1 MPVTARHMPLS
12 FSYAARYSG
21 NGVKWAIFIP
31 AAGLW
36 DNRDLSAR
44 HAAGMAKDS
53 PIQFKGTTLK
63 IIQTQLRTTD
73 FATLHAALGELTGN
87 SPDFFE
93 DELAVLDFSNAEHL
107 PEGADWGQ
115 ICQLFRSSGLTAVAT
130 HGLPEALAA
139 AASAAGLPPL
149 GRDALSR
156 TPRAKPTEPE
166 PTPAPAPVAAPQ
178 EPAPPAAREAAPST
192 VTLDKPLRSGQRF
205 YARGS
210 DLIVMAMVSAGAEV
224 IADGNIHVY
233 APLRGR
239 ALAGAS
245 GDKTARIFT
254 TSLEAELVSVAGL
267 YRTFEAG
274 VPAELARQ
282 PATISLSEEDGEARL
297 TVAPLALR

>member
-1 MPVTARHMPLS
+1 
-12 FSYAARYSG
+12 
-21 NGVKWAIFIP
+21 
-31 AAGLW
+31 
-36 DNRDLSAR
+36 
-44 HAAGMAKDS
+44 MAKDS

-63 IIQTQLRTTD
+63 IIQAQLRTTD
-73 FATLHAALGELTGN
+73 PATLHQALAELTGN

-93 DELAVLDFSNAEHL
+93 NELSVLDFSQADAL
-107 PEGADWGQ
+107 PAAADWPG
-115 ICQLFRSSGLTAVAT
+115 IVQLLRNSGLNAVAT
-130 HGLPEALAA
+130 RGLPEALANA
-139 AASAAGLPPL
+139 AAEAGLPTIGADAL
-149 GRDALSR
+149 GR
-156 TPRAKPTEPE
+156 PRAKAEAPE
-166 PTPAPAPVAAPQ
+166 PAPAPPPAPVAAP
-178 EPAPPAAREAAPST
+178 APPPEAAPRT

-282 PATISLSEEDGEARL
+282 PATVSLLEDGGEARL
-297 TVAPLALR
+297 NIAPLALR